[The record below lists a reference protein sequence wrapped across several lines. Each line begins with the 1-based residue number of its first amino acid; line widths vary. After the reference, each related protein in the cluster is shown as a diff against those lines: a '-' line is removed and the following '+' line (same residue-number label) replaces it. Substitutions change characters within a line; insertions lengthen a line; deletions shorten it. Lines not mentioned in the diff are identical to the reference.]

1 MNNHSNVFLY
11 FFLSQRSNMMFSVN
25 GLSFGNLRGLDMCLG
40 DKVGWHVV
48 GMGNEVDV
56 HSISFEGQ
64 VFTING
70 MT

>member
-1 MNNHSNVFLY
+1 
-11 FFLSQRSNMMFSVN
+11 MMFSVN
-25 GLSFGNLRGLDMCLG
+25 GMSFGNLAGLDMCVG

-70 MT
+70 QT